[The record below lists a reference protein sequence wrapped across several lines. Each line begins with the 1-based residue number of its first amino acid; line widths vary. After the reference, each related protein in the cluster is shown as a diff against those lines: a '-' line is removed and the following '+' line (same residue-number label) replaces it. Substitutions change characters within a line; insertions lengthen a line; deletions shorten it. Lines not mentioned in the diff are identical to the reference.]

1 MIRRP
6 PRSTLFPYTT
16 LFRSIVENTG
26 TVRAG
31 SVANDGT
38 ITPIAGPL
46 TIQLYGENQGPKGVG
61 ASCKS
66 DAKCGVPAGI
76 WGSNNTM
83 KTFPTDCAQKDLP
96 VGVHDSCCYPY

>member
-46 TIQLYGENQGPKGVG
+46 TIHLYGENQGRSEEHTSELQSPDHLVCRLLLEK
-61 ASCKS
+61 K
-66 DAKCGVPAGI
+66 
-76 WGSNNTM
+76 
-83 KTFPTDCAQKDLP
+83 KTEDTHNSTIAHTTTHSQIFRKL
-96 VGVHDSCCYPY
+96 